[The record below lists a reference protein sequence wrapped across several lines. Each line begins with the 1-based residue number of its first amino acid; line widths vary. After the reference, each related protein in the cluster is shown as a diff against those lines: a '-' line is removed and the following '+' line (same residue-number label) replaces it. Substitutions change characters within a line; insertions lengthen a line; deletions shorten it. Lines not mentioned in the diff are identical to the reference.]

1 MDKNELAEQLKYSSS
16 DCILIVTC
24 ENQLKK
30 LYTPFKVYVLNTIG
44 SLSKGE
50 VVLVT
55 QVKVTKRLIIIF
67 IIDGNAY
74 YYYHFDILID

>member
-1 MDKNELAEQLKYSSS
+1 MDSNELAEQLKYSSS
-16 DCILIVTC
+16 DCLLIVTW

-30 LYTPFKVYVLNTIG
+30 LYTPFKVYVLITIG

>member
-1 MDKNELAEQLKYSSS
+1 MDSNELAEQLKHSSS
-16 DCILIVTC
+16 DCLLIVTW

-30 LYTPFKVYVLNTIG
+30 LYTPFKVCVLNTIG

-67 IIDGNAY
+67 IIDGSAY

>member
-1 MDKNELAEQLKYSSS
+1 MDSNELAEQLKYSSS
-16 DCILIVTC
+16 DCLLIVTW

-30 LYTPFKVYVLNTIG
+30 IYTPFKVYVLITIG

>member
-1 MDKNELAEQLKYSSS
+1 MDKNQLAELLKYSSS
-16 DCILIVTC
+16 DCILIVTW

-55 QVKVTKRLIIIF
+55 QVKVTFKLVIVF
-67 IIDGNAY
+67 VIDGDAY
-74 YYYHFDILID
+74 YYHHFDILID

>member
-1 MDKNELAEQLKYSSS
+1 MDSNELAEQLKYSSS
-16 DCILIVTC
+16 YCLLIVTW

-30 LYTPFKVYVLNTIG
+30 IYTPFKVYVLITIG